1 MSIDINVSN
10 NIATIELDVPPV
22 NAFDSSQ
29 WFDLSKSI
37 DELSFSNDARVIVIR
52 AHELL

>member
-22 NAFDSSQ
+22 NAFDS
-29 WFDLSKSI
+29 DRKS
-37 DELSFSNDARVIVIR
+37 VV
-52 AHELL
+52 

>member
-29 WFDLSKSI
+29 CLI
-37 DELSFSNDARVIVIR
+37 CPNL
-52 AHELL
+52 

>member
-29 WFDLSKSI
+29 WFDLSAVSYTH
-37 DELSFSNDARVIVIR
+37 LT
-52 AHELL
+52 LPTT